1 MPDARSDAAKRI
13 GDEGRQILLFGANQ
27 LISGAKLPFV
37 AANGSQTVNSPE
49 VVSP

>member
-13 GDEGRQILLFGANQ
+13 GDAPRQILLFRANQ
-27 LISGAKLPFV
+27 LISGAKAQFV
-37 AANGSQTVNSPE
+37 AANGAQTGQFPE